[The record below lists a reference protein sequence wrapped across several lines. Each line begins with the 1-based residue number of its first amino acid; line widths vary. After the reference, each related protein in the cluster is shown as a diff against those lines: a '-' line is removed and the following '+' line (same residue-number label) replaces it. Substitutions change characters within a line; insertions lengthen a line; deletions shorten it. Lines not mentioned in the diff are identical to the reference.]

1 MSRVSPLVVAAF
13 VLTLLVPAGRAR
25 AGIPETTTSTTD
37 TTTSTTEEPTTST
50 EEPTTST
57 STTEE
62 PTTTLEPTTTSTEEP
77 TTSSTSTTEAP
88 TTTLEPTTTSTS
100 TTEAPTTTAAPT
112 TTETPTTTQP
122 TTTLLPTTSTTGAV
136 ATTTTTS
143 TSTLPGATTSTT
155 LPSSEQCDDGI
166 DNDGDDLTDCE
177 DLDCL
182 GNPACPTTCQR
193 APTFSSLD
201 CRLGELASR
210 IEGTANIQAES
221 ARLIVRLTGC
231 RTAQQTARTSCAASD
246 TKRAKKGLMQATK
259 RLQQYRKRLRTKA
272 AKRTIPMQ
280 LLTDLL
286 DAGDALRSDVKTVKA
301 TLQCPTDAAR

>member
-1 MSRVSPLVVAAF
+1 MPRVSPVVLAAF
-13 VLTLLVPAGRAR
+13 VLALVVPVGRAR
-25 AGIPETTTSTTD
+25 AGIPAETTTSTTD
-37 TTTSTTEEPTTST
+37 TTTSTTEAPTTST
-50 EEPTTST
+50 EEPTTTST
-57 STTEE
+57 ST
-62 PTTTLEPTTTSTEEP
+62 TEEP

-88 TTTLEPTTTSTS
+88 TTTLEPTTTSS

-122 TTTLLPTTSTTGAV
+122 TTTEAPTTTLLPTTSTTGAV

-143 TSTLPGATTSTT
+143 SSTLPGATTSTT
-155 LPSSEQCDDGI
+155 LPSSERCDDDI
-166 DNDGDDLTDCE
+166 DNDGDDLTDCQ

-210 IEGTANIQAES
+210 IESTANIQAES
-221 ARLIVRLTGC
+221 ARLIVRLTGS

-301 TLQCPTDAAR
+301 TLQCPADAAR